1 MLNKFEIE
9 SVNLTSSTNK
19 SFDSS
24 MKQNMGQLLTVQCS
38 SPKRNSKKTAFTQYG
53 IQKNDN
59 FGKFSKF
66 LGIPAG
72 NFMDHRFPGTG
83 IPSGPDPQPS
93 FQTQLGIPTL

>member
-9 SVNLTSSTNK
+9 SVNLK

-24 MKQNMGQLLTVQCS
+24 VKQNMGQLLTVQCS
-38 SPKRNSKKTAFTQYG
+38 SPKRNSKKTGFTQYRTIR

-59 FGKFSKF
+59 FGKSSKF

-72 NFMDHRFPGTG
+72 NFRDRRFPGFPVAL
-83 IPSGPDPQPS
+83 IHSRRFCD
-93 FQTQLGIPTL
+93 